1 MQSSANV
8 IQMYVSMFISR
19 AVLNTFFFVVR
30 LNWKSNFQQEPWE
43 SHLNSQGTL
52 NY

>member
-19 AVLNTFFFVVR
+19 AVLNTFF
-30 LNWKSNFQQEPWE
+30 LLLGLIGSLISSKNPGSPI
-43 SHLNSQGTL
+43 
-52 NY
+52 